1 MCLDLLVHLNKKH
14 MKNCYL
20 LPCFLL
26 LCSFE
31 LTWSQVGV
39 GTTTPAST
47 LEVVATN
54 PTGAST
60 NVDGILIPRV
70 SRQRA
75 QNMAGTPTS
84 TLIYVNDIASGTATG
99 TTINVTSV
107 GFYFFNTS
115 GVWERISTGLNTN
128 WSLTG
133 NAATNPA
140 TNYIGTTDTQDL
152 RIRTNNTN
160 RWNISNTNNGQLQ
173 SYSLGTAALPI
184 YSWQSDPNTGMFS
197 SAADNLNFST
207 NGVQRVSIGNTGNVG
222 INIAPSA
229 YKLDVNSGTGDAV
242 YGHSANVGGI
252 LGRETNF
259 TIGTPPQA
267 ISGAGVYAN
276 NPAAGYTSIFAQSTG
291 AATVAANINYS
302 NVWMASYNYVDNA
315 SATVNPSS
323 SYHQLNVTSPTLG
336 GFQSAINAYSSRG
349 TTAGNPGYT
358 VGLNATADAQN
369 QDAIGVSALAFSN
382 AAVRFG
388 GYFEGLSYAGTS
400 NAFAYVGGTPNG
412 VTARKIIGTGS
423 VSEIIPTA
431 NHGRVTLTCPE
442 SPEYWYQDY
451 GTVEMVNGKATI
463 LLDPI
468 LADIIV
474 VNDENPIRV
483 FCTPVAMPYFNGVTV
498 MKQTQNSIEIL
509 ELNDG
514 NHSGKLQYQLVAKPK
529 TNFGEGRF
537 PQAPGP
543 SFLKADKEPIAAKA
557 TNNPQDG
564 RSIYRWPADHEV
576 YKYNPE
582 DSVNV
587 GDIIPAGPNAGKIK
601 LGDGKYGVAVPVE
614 KTKK

>member
-1 MCLDLLVHLNKKH
+1 

-133 NAATNPA
+133 NATTNPA
-140 TNYIGTTDTQDL
+140 TNFIGTTDAQDL

-197 SAADNLNFST
+197 SVADNLNFST
-207 NGVQRVSIGNTGNVG
+207 NGVQRISIGNTGNVG
-222 INIAPSA
+222 INIAPST
-229 YKLDVNSGTGDAV
+229 YKLDVDSGTGDAV

-259 TIGTPPQA
+259 SIGTPPQA

-276 NPAAGYTSIFAQSTG
+276 NPAAGLYQYFC
-291 AATVAANINYS
+291 TVYRSGNSGKANINYS

-336 GFQSAINAYSSRG
+336 GFQSAINAYSDRG
-349 TTAGNPGYT
+349 TTVGNPGYT
-358 VGLNATADAQN
+358 IGVNATADAQN
-369 QDAIGVSALAFSN
+369 QDAIGVSGVAFTN
-382 AAVRFG
+382 AGFRFG
-388 GYFEGLSYAGTS
+388 GYFEGLSYAGVS
-400 NAFAYVGGTPNG
+400 NAYAYVGGTPNG
-412 VTARKIIGTGS
+412 VTARKILGTGS

-463 LLDPI
+463 VLDPI
-468 LADIIV
+468 LAEIIV

-483 FCTPVAMPYFNGVTV
+483 FV
-498 MKQTQNSIEIL
+498 L
-509 ELNDG
+509 
-514 NHSGKLQYQLVAKPK
+514 
-529 TNFGEGRF
+529 R
-537 PQAPGP
+537 
-543 SFLKADKEPIAAKA
+543 
-557 TNNPQDG
+557 
-564 RSIYRWPADHEV
+564 
-576 YKYNPE
+576 
-582 DSVNV
+582 
-587 GDIIPAGPNAGKIK
+587 
-601 LGDGKYGVAVPVE
+601 
-614 KTKK
+614 